1 MFALEAGYDLGALA
15 LCFVALALLLL
26 AKSAVDQIVGVLNVG
41 IFGAH
46 PFGGIAR
53 TMENTV
59 LRVLN
64 DAIKGVEK
72 GTAKFESGLLDSLGV
87 LLAIPLLLAYGVKAA
102 LEYLWSH
109 ALGPF
114 VHNIADVAK
123 GVADKAWS
131 HVQTLEG
138 TVATNVGK
146 AEDYADGAAAH
157 ALSTAKTYADKWI
170 DNAVSVLNSN
180 IRAGVAEAEGFASTA
195 VGKLRT
201 AEDAAIDTAVS
212 LANAANAAGIAA
224 SAGALATAEH
234 EIAAASAAALGAAA
248 GALTTAEDF
257 AARQAAAV
265 RADALAAAAG
275 VEAAV
280 TGSLD
285 VVRSIAIGAEN
296 ELKDLEGIYGALG
309 TATLIASIPALATI
323 VHAIAS
329 EAGLENQSCR
339 SKVKDICRTDPSA
352 WEDLLGGLVALG
364 FVFSL
369 PELVKI
375 ATPMAEGLAAV
386 VREAA

>member
-1 MFALEAGYDLGALA
+1 MVALEAGYDLGALA

-26 AKSAVDQIVGVLNVG
+26 AKSAVDQIIGVLNVSV
-41 IFGAH
+41 FGAH

-53 TMENTV
+53 SMENTV

-72 GTAKFESGLLDSLGV
+72 GTAKFESGLLDSLGILV
-87 LLAIPLLLAYGVKAA
+87 AIPLLLAYGVKAA
-102 LEYLWSH
+102 LEYLWNH

-138 TVATNVGK
+138 TVASNVGK
-146 AEDYADGAAAH
+146 AEDYADGVAAH
-157 ALSTAKTYADKWI
+157 ALSSAKTYADKWI

-180 IRAGVAEAEGFASTA
+180 IRAGVAEAESFASTA

-201 AEDAAIDTAVS
+201 AEDAAIDTAVN
-212 LANAANAAGIAA
+212 LAGAAKAAGVAA
-224 SAGALATAEH
+224 AAGALATAEH
-234 EIAAASAAALGAAA
+234 ELAVARDEALGAAA

-285 VVRSIAIGAEN
+285 VVRAIAIGAEN

-339 SKVKDICRTDPSA
+339 EKVKDVCRTDPSQ
-352 WEDLLGGLVALG
+352 WGNLLAGLAVVGFGFNFRELYQVAE
-364 FVFSL
+364 
-369 PELVKI
+369 ELV
-375 ATPMAEGLAAV
+375 GDLAPIIKQ
-386 VREAA
+386 AA